1 MIQLNQCQPE
11 LQQTRCST
19 SVDRGAEL
27 MASTP
32 VPALQV
38 LLWRAAAVLV
48 VSVPPL
54 LLVSLVT
61 GTASPLWLA
70 PSAALVAL
78 SLALAT
84 RLRVE
89 AATGAAAALWV
100 ALTLGPA
107 AVAAPSPPG
116 LRAGAG
122 TGWLVLTA
130 VSLAVLALR
139 QDRLDNWHTRTGAG
153 R

>member
-1 MIQLNQCQPE
+1 
-11 LQQTRCST
+11 
-19 SVDRGAEL
+19 
-27 MASTP
+27 
-32 VPALQV
+32 
-38 LLWRAAAVLV
+38 VLV